1 MAEAFAPGSA
11 LSAYSYGVVADS
23 HRASRTSDEAILHPR
38 RCAVSTIHYRVG
50 RLLLLRIQLC
60 TSQYRQPQFS
70 CICMGSAFVI
80 VLNCNKRWRSYTD
93 GDRYVAITMDEF
105 TGSGLIPRFLRRFA
119 VISRTARIPTVVAL
133 AAAFLVG
140 LPSFAS
146 AQRNA
151 QAQGANAAKQA
162 HLDDRAVAN
171 ASPDRQRAPIRFED
185 AIDRSGIQFQLKNS
199 ASPQKYYIE
208 TMLGGVAVF
217 DYNNDGLPD
226 IFFTNGAAIP
236 SLEKSD
242 PSFYNQL
249 YRNNGDG
256 TFTDVT
262 EKAGVKG
269 AGYSMGVAAGDY
281 DNDGFVDLYVAGVNR
296 NQLLHNNG
304 DGTFTDV
311 TEKAGV
317 SGEIPG
323 AGKPWAVAAGWF
335 DYNNDGLLDLLVINY
350 LDYSIPSA
358 KLCSIDGV
366 NTYCAPGNF
375 KGTANILYRNN
386 GDGTFTDVSKSSH
399 ISQFIGKG
407 MAPAFADYDNDG
419 FTDVF
424 VSNDTFP
431 NFLLH
436 NNGDGTFTDV
446 ALEAGVAYTTN
457 GGVVAGMGADF
468 RDLDNDGLPDIFH
481 AAMFGNTFP
490 IYKNTGG
497 QFEEMTEVSGITA
510 FSRRMT
516 AWGTGA
522 FDFDNDGLKDLFT
535 AGGAILDNEMEV
547 LHRPTKIPNG
557 MLRNM
562 GNFKFSDVSSTA
574 GAAFIDPR
582 SHRGAAFGD
591 LNNDGKI
598 DIVVSTLNDR
608 PQLFLN
614 RTSNSNHWI
623 LLNLVGTKDNRD
635 GLGTKIKITT
645 SEGVQYNQATT
656 AVGYG
661 SSSDKR
667 VHFGLGKAAVIDKI
681 ELSWPTGVRQL
692 LANVKADRVLTVVE
706 SQQGA
711 AAK

>member
-1 MAEAFAPGSA
+1 MAS
-11 LSAYSYGVVADS
+11 L
-23 HRASRTSDEAILHPR
+23 
-38 RCAVSTIHYRVG
+38 
-50 RLLLLRIQLC
+50 
-60 TSQYRQPQFS
+60 
-70 CICMGSAFVI
+70 
-80 VLNCNKRWRSYTD
+80 
-93 GDRYVAITMDEF
+93 
-105 TGSGLIPRFLRRFA
+105 
-119 VISRTARIPTVVAL
+119 VAL
-133 AAAFLVG
+133 CVARLIQPDLSVLAQQTL
-140 LPSFAS
+140 LP
-146 AQRNA
+146 
-151 QAQGANAAKQA
+151 QGAKSPEQAPAKNRSVQPA
-162 HLDDRAVAN
+162 PPV
-171 ASPDRQRAPIRFED
+171 SPQSSIKFED
-185 AIDRSGIQFQLKNS
+185 AIDRSGIQFQLRNS
-199 ASPQKYYIE
+199 VSPQKYYIE

-242 PSFYNQL
+242 PSFYNRL

-269 AGYSMGVAAGDY
+269 VGYSMGVAAGDY
-281 DNDGFVDLYVAGVNR
+281 DNDGFVDLYVVGVNR

-317 SGEIPG
+317 GGEIPG

-350 LDYSIPSA
+350 LDYSIPTA

-366 NTYCAPGNF
+366 RTYCAPGNF

-407 MAPAFADYDNDG
+407 MALAFADYDNDG
-419 FTDVF
+419 FMDVF

-457 GGVVAGMGADF
+457 GDVVAGMGADF

-481 AAMFGNTFP
+481 TAMYGNTFP

-510 FSRRMT
+510 FSRHMT

-557 MLRNM
+557 MLRNI

-574 GAAFIDPR
+574 GAAFVDPR

-598 DIVVSTLNDR
+598 DIVVSALNDR

-645 SEGVQYNQATT
+645 SEGVQYNEATT

-667 VHFGLGKAAVIDKI
+667 VHFGLGKAATIEKI
-681 ELSWPTGVRQL
+681 ELSWPTGVKQAL
-692 LANVKADRVLTVVE
+692 TNVKADQVLTIVE
-706 SQQGA
+706 GR
-711 AAK
+711 